1 MEEQNR
7 SKKVGIIVAVILVI
21 LLIAGG
27 VTWYVIANMDKNTP
41 EELSEKIMDIKL
53 LNKEK
58 YIEYCKNAKKGA
70 LEFDFKE
77 LTNKLINIIEGIKQ
91 NEN

>member
-1 MEEQNR
+1 MASGKPIISTVKMGYDIIEKYNC
-7 SKKVGIIVAVILVI
+7 GISL
-21 LLIAGG
+21 
-27 VTWYVIANMDKNTP
+27 DKNTP

-58 YIEYCKNAKKGA
+58 YIEYCNNAKKVA

-77 LTNKLINIIEGIKQ
+77 LKNKLINIIEGIKQ